1 MRKEPITPIGR
12 FLELFIIVSM
22 LFGLLPLPT
31 MASSAQEYV
40 RPPASPEL
48 NAGTTARQ
56 FVAAGEDGFRPQAID
71 LSPQAAWQ
79 ASRGIAFLTRHA
91 PSPSNPILD
100 TSIHAATRSSLP
112 PTVHTNDVAT
122 GRHPETGAAG
132 GIASNLAI
140 TTETYLP
147 VILLNVDGLTAN
159 FNATPLSGTPPLTVT
174 FGNLSVGDIT
184 DYAWSFGDGMNST
197 AISPTHTYAAIG
209 AYTVALTANGPDG
222 SDTMT
227 RTNYINVVPPAPI
240 AGFYGAPLN
249 GAVALSV
256 AFTNTTTGTVSNYS

>member
-1 MRKEPITPIGR
+1 MRKEHTTPIGR

-31 MASSAQEYV
+31 MASSTQEYV
-40 RPPASPEL
+40 RLSTSTEL

-56 FVAAGEDGFRPQAID
+56 FVAADEDGFGPQAID
-71 LSPQAAWQ
+71 LTPQAAWHTSQ
-79 ASRGIAFLTRHA
+79 GIAFLTRHA

-100 TSIHAATRSSLP
+100 TSIHAAARSSLP
-112 PTVHTNDVAT
+112 PTAHANDVTA
-122 GRHPETGAAG
+122 GRHPATGVAS

-147 VILLNVDGLTAN
+147 VVLRDEDWLTAN
-159 FNATPLSGTPPLTVT
+159 FNATPLSGAPPLTVT

-184 DYAWSFGDGMNST
+184 DYTWNFGDEMNST

-209 AYTVALTANGPDG
+209 AYTVALT
-222 SDTMT
+222 
-227 RTNYINVVPPAPI
+227 V
-240 AGFYGAPLN
+240 AGRMGRIR
-249 GAVALSV
+249 
-256 AFTNTTTGTVSNYS
+256 